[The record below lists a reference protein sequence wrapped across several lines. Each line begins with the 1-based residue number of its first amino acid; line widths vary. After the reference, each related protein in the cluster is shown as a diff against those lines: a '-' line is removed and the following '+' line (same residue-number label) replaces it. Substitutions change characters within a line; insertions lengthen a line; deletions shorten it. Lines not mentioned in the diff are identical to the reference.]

1 MILYE
6 FVIKPSNRE
15 NSIEVFMKKLLL
27 SSAIFLGLSS
37 AAFADA
43 NLQHFNNLIQGVTIE
58 KVQAS
63 EIDGLYEVF
72 VKESLYPIFL
82 SKDGKYMLEGNAID
96 LVKGVNMSESY
107 VNAKNKDKIKTLDE
121 KDMVIYKAPNEKY
134 VVTVFT
140 TTDCPFCRRLHE
152 QRDQYLAEGITIRYL
167 GFPFRGLS
175 SQGYSDL
182 VSIWCSDDRQA
193 ALDGAVKFAEGKGG
207 AAPKAVS
214 CKNPIQDQYQLGI
227 DMGVSGTPAIVMPDG
242 SIIAGYLP
250 AKDLLKRLE
259 MLD

>member
-1 MILYE
+1 
-6 FVIKPSNRE
+6 
-15 NSIEVFMKKLLL
+15 MKKLLL

-37 AAFADA
+37 SAFAEA

-96 LVKGVNMSESY
+96 LVKGVNLSESY
-107 VNAKNKDKIKTLDE
+107 VNSKNKAKLATLAE

-140 TTDCPFCRRLHE
+140 TTDCPFCRRLHD
-152 QRDQYLAEGITIRYL
+152 QRDEYLAEGITIRYL

-182 VSIWCSDDRQA
+182 VSIWCSDDRKS
-193 ALDGAVKFAEGKGG
+193 ALDNAVKFADGKGG
-207 AAPKAVS
+207 SAPKSAS

-242 SIIAGYLP
+242 SIIAGYVP
-250 AKDLLKRLE
+250 AKELVKRLE
-259 MLD
+259 LLD